1 MKAILEFDLDLIEEE
16 EKFRVVSKALD
27 WYFVC
32 LDLDKELR
40 DMIKYRKAPKAVEKV
55 RELFHSIMEQR
66 GVSLED
72 MS

>member
-1 MKAILEFDLDLIEEE
+1 MKATLEFDLDMAEEE

-40 DMIKYRKAPKAVEKV
+40 DMVKYQKAPKAVENV
-55 RELFHSIMEQR
+55 WSLFHSIMMQR